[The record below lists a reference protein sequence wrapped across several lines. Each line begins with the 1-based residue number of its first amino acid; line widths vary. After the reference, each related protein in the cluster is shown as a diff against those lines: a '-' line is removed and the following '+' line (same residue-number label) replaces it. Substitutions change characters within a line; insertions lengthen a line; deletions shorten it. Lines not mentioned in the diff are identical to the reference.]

1 MPMRDQFISR
11 REVLAL
17 ALAGAGAL
25 VRPARAHA
33 AALVTAAGQ
42 SGSGAGS
49 GPGAGSRLVIR
60 NARPLDAESPIDA
73 LRTFETRNDLFFV
86 RSHHAVLP
94 TEVSTPWTLTI
105 DGEVARP
112 VTFRLEELRR
122 MRAEHRSA
130 TIECAGNGRGRLE
143 LPATSGVQWALG
155 AVSTATWTGVPL
167 AALLERAGVQASA
180 LHFWMEA
187 ADRSPLPTAPRFLR
201 SIPRE
206 IALGEAFVAYE
217 MNGQPLPLLHGGPL
231 RLVVPRWYG
240 MASTKWLTHVHAR
253 ATESDNHFMARGY
266 RYADGSPVDLMR
278 VKSLIT
284 APLDGERVN
293 VATTRVTGV
302 AWTGTGTVAQ
312 VEISSDDGRT
322 WQQAR
327 FTSEPRPGTWRQWEA
342 DVAIRS
348 AGEQR
353 VHARATDTAGHT
365 QPEHASPNPGGYGNN
380 SIHQVRF
387 NAR

>member
-1 MPMRDQFISR
+1 MRDRFISR
-11 REVLAL
+11 REALTLAL
-17 ALAGAGAL
+17 AAAGSL
-25 VRPARAHA
+25 VRPTRAARFMSAW
-33 AALVTAAGQ
+33 Q
-42 SGSGAGS
+42 SGAAPVGG
-49 GPGAGSRLVIR
+49 GSRLVIR
-60 NARPLDAESPIDA
+60 NARPLDAESPIEA

-86 RSHHAVLP
+86 RSHHVLP
-94 TEVSTPWTLTI
+94 AEVSTPWTLAI

-112 VTFRLEELRR
+112 VTLRLEDIRR
-122 MRAEHRSA
+122 MRAERRGA
-130 TIECAGNGRGRLE
+130 TIECAGNGRGRFE
-143 LPATSGVQWALG
+143 LPATSGVQWGLG

-180 LHFWMEA
+180 LHFWMEG
-187 ADRSPLPTAPRFLR
+187 ADRSPLPAVPAFLR

-206 IALGEAFVAYE
+206 AALSEAFVAYE

-293 VATTRVTGV
+293 VGTTRVTGV
-302 AWTGTGTVAQ
+302 AWTGIGTVAQ
-312 VEISSDDGRT
+312 VEISSDGGRT

-327 FTSEPRPGTWRQWEA
+327 FTSEPRPGTWRLWEA

-353 VHARATDTAGHT
+353 VRARATDTAGNT
-365 QPEHASPNPGGYGNN
+365 QPERASPNPAGYGNN
-380 SIHQVRF
+380 SIHEVRF